1 MSEGLTMR
9 TILVGGAAT
18 VSLCLT
24 ASALAQDHAG
34 HEMASSPESS
44 AHSMSE
50 GQAEQC
56 EKMGSGMIEH
66 SGMDHNVMD
75 HEPMSGNDAIAG
87 VGSGTARLPANE
99 AMPMGLHLP
108 AGGSGMLMVHG
119 YAWGVYT
126 KQTGPRGDE
135 QLYVQSMAMA
145 EYQNLFDGGRFAA
158 RDVMSLEPAMQ
169 HRSEERRVGK

>member
-1 MSEGLTMR
+1 MSEGFTMR

-50 GQAEQC
+50 GQAEQG
-56 EKMGSGMIEH
+56 EKMGSGVIEH

-75 HEPMSGNDAIAG
+75 HEPMSGTDAIAG

-99 AMPMGLHLP
+99 SMPQIGR
-108 AGGSGMLMVHG
+108 ASGRERVCGDDEISVVAVRLK
-119 YAWGVYT
+119 T
-126 KQTGPRGDE
+126 KNKVKGCVIVI
-135 QLYVQSMAMA
+135 Y
-145 EYQNLFDGGRFAA
+145 
-158 RDVMSLEPAMQ
+158 
-169 HRSEERRVGK
+169 

>member
-1 MSEGLTMR
+1 MSEGFTMR

-50 GQAEQC
+50 GQAEQG
-56 EKMGSGMIEH
+56 EKMGSGVIEH

-87 VGSGTARLPANE
+87 VGSGTARLPADE
-99 AMPMGLHLP
+99 AMQIGR
-108 AGGSGMLMVHG
+108 ASCRERVC
-119 YAWGVYT
+119 
-126 KQTGPRGDE
+126 R
-135 QLYVQSMAMA
+135 YV
-145 EYQNLFDGGRFAA
+145 
-158 RDVMSLEPAMQ
+158 
-169 HRSEERRVGK
+169 

>member
-1 MSEGLTMR
+1 
-9 TILVGGAAT
+9 
-18 VSLCLT
+18 
-24 ASALAQDHAG
+24 
-34 HEMASSPESS
+34 MASSPESS

-50 GQAEQC
+50 GQAEQG

-108 AGGSGMLMVHG
+108 AGESGMLMLHG

-126 KQTGPRGDE
+126 KQTVPRGDDK
-135 QLYVQSMAMA
+135 QS
-145 EYQNLFDGGRFAA
+145 GRAP
-158 RDVMSLEPAMQ
+158 R
-169 HRSEERRVGK
+169 RERGWRNV